1 MSQLNKIHDKILDLN
16 ELDSILKIWRNKK
29 VVFTNGCFDILHKG
43 HIDYLAKASD
53 LGDILIVGLNSD
65 SSIKTLN
72 KGKDRPLQDQS
83 SRASIIA
90 SLQFVDKVILFE
102 ESTPEKLINRIV
114 PDVLVKGSDYKI
126 EDIVGHQIVLENGG
140 EVKTINFIEG
150 YSTTSIIQKAINSI

>member
-1 MSQLNKIHDKILDLN
+1 MSQLNKIHDKILN
-16 ELDSILKIWRNKK
+16 IEELDLLLDSWKNKK

-53 LGDILIVGLNSD
+53 LGDVLIVGLNSD
-65 SSIKTLN
+65 ASIKTLN

-83 SRASIIA
+83 SRASVIA
-90 SLQFVDKVILFE
+90 SLQFVDKVILFN
-102 ESTPEKLINRIV
+102 ESTPESLINRII

-140 EVKTINFIEG
+140 EVKTIDFIDG